1 MQGNAFL
8 MRVKIKSY
16 HHMSHSFSGTLIPKS
31 NTSKLRGFC
40 LFFVFSSHS
49 WRCCVNVTIFPS
61 VDRYWRNLFQDLMLM
76 EMDGWSELW
85 KTDLVF
91 LFLCLL
97 HNHVQVQKW
106 FQLFHLYCCC
116 QSQTKDW
123 TNVKI
128 VKCMTLAAHSEMFLQ
143 VILVCINYC
152 FNIYNCTFVAWGS
165 FQNSLEKLCQLLH
178 LEIL

>member
-1 MQGNAFL
+1 MFNAGNAFPL
-8 MRVKIKSY
+8 RVKIKSY

-85 KTDLVF
+85 KIHFVF
-91 LFLCLL
+91 FSFAYYIIMSKYENGFNCFISIVAVKAKPKTELMWRLL
-97 HNHVQVQKW
+97 SAQ
-106 FQLFHLYCCC
+106 HL
-116 QSQTKDW
+116 
-123 TNVKI
+123 
-128 VKCMTLAAHSEMFLQ
+128 
-143 VILVCINYC
+143 
-152 FNIYNCTFVAWGS
+152 
-165 FQNSLEKLCQLLH
+165 LLTA
-178 LEIL
+178 